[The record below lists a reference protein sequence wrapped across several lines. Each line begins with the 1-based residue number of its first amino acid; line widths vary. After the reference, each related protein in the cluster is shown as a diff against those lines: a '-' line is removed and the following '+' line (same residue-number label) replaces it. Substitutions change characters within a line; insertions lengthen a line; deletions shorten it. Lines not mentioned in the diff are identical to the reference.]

1 MIPQSIRS
9 QRAEVRSFVQSV
21 VFKKQKRVN
30 LGKIDKNQKTKE
42 NHLGNCYGSSFK
54 KELFPEFLKLY
65 EAKHKEIVRSAVAL
79 VVVGDEGRG
88 SLKFNLIYS
97 TSKYQINAKYTIM
110 LMIAEMKESSSS
122 LCSVLHELPLKA
134 IKDRADQ
141 LQIPL
146 YFSGNILD

>member
-1 MIPQSIRS
+1 MIPQSIRLE
-9 QRAEVRSFVQSV
+9 RAQMRSFVQSV
-21 VFKKQKRVN
+21 IFKKQKRVN
-30 LGKIDKNQKTKE
+30 IGKIDKNQKKTKE
-42 NHLGNCYGSSFK
+42 NYLGNCYGSCFK

-65 EAKHKEIVRSAVAL
+65 EAKHKEIVQSAVAM
-79 VVVGDEGRG
+79 VIVGDEGRG

-122 LCSVLHELPLKA
+122 MCSVLHQLPLKA

-146 YFSGNILD
+146 YFSGNTL